1 MRCISSV
8 VPKSDII
15 VNDFTVK
22 NEPLYGY
29 MPGSPERVELEAA
42 LVKYSDV
49 TEDVPIVIGGQEYRT
64 DDVRYQVMV
73 KFIYSEKATKF
84 CKISTV
90 DLSHAVPVKFTVD
103 ILKNFIDYYR
113 AFSTS
118 D

>member
-49 TEDVPIVIGGQEYRT
+49 TEDVPIVIGGKEYRT

-73 KFIYSEKATKF
+73 N
-84 CKISTV
+84 
-90 DLSHAVPVKFTVD
+90 
-103 ILKNFIDYYR
+103 LKNDQLIR
-113 AFSTS
+113 
-118 D
+118 

>member
-73 KFIYSEKATKF
+73 NFNLFVT
-84 CKISTV
+84 
-90 DLSHAVPVKFTVD
+90 P
-103 ILKNFIDYYR
+103 KNET
-113 AFSTS
+113 TS
-118 D
+118 SPIHQCTNLTIC

>member
-73 KFIYSEKATKF
+73 N
-84 CKISTV
+84 
-90 DLSHAVPVKFTVD
+90 
-103 ILKNFIDYYR
+103 LKNDQLIR
-113 AFSTS
+113 
-118 D
+118 

>member
-1 MRCISSV
+1 MKFVYHQLNCRLGVRCISSV

-49 TEDVPIVIGGQEYRT
+49 TEDVPIVIGGKEYRT

-73 KFIYSEKATKF
+73 NKPA
-84 CKISTV
+84 
-90 DLSHAVPVKFTVD
+90 
-103 ILKNFIDYYR
+103 
-113 AFSTS
+113 
-118 D
+118 